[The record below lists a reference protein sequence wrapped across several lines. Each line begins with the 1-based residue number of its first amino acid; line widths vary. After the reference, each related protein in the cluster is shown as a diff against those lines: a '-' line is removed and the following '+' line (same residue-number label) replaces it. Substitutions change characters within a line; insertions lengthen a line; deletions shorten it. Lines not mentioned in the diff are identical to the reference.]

1 MKNKM
6 IACREGKNDI
16 LHVRWLFIYSTFAS
30 TEAGL
35 HFAHHPM
42 IRGYK
47 AHNQVFVS

>member
-6 IACREGKNDI
+6 IACREGKMI
-16 LHVRWLFIYSTFAS
+16 FYMMAIYSTFAS

-47 AHNQVFVS
+47 AHIQVFVS